1 MASWGLPYRGSKSKI
16 AEKIFMLLPVG
27 HRFVDL
33 FGGGGAMSHCATRY
47 YRQVLYNDVDP
58 LTVEYFTRA
67 MNGDYDIRWI
77 DREEFN
83 RLKHSDP
90 IVKYIW
96 SFSNNGRSYLY
107 PDDIAPWKHALWKA
121 RYEGDMS
128 ILQEMGIEDCSR
140 AYLISQ
146 GDEIITKYCAWLGH
160 DVKNSLSIPKLQSLE
175 CLERLKRLEDVKSYM
190 CNLEISNMD
199 YRDYV
204 YQDGDIVYCDIP
216 YASTEGYD
224 GTSANTDFDTE
235 AFLEW
240 VRTRP
245 YQVYFSSYS
254 APDEFYKEEI
264 ATVTAFSGDKAHQA
278 RRTENLYS
286 NGKIRKTIWEIIDDY
301 SERTI

>member
-1 MASWGLPYRGSKSKI
+1 MATWGLPYRGSKSKI
-16 AEKIFMLLPVG
+16 AEKIILLLPVG

-58 LTVEYFTRA
+58 LTVEYFSRA
-67 MNGDYDIRWI
+67 MSGDYDIRWI
-77 DREEFN
+77 NRAEFN
-83 RLKHSDP
+83 D
-90 IVKYIW
+90 
-96 SFSNNGRSYLY
+96 
-107 PDDIAPWKHALWKA
+107 
-121 RYEGDMS
+121 
-128 ILQEMGIEDCSR
+128 
-140 AYLISQ
+140 
-146 GDEIITKYCAWLGH
+146 
-160 DVKNSLSIPKLQSLE
+160 
-175 CLERLKRLEDVKSYM
+175 
-190 CNLEISNMD
+190 LEISNMD